1 MKTHDRN
8 PHKRRGGDIMRK
20 ASKKSPQSKR
30 KTAAVKDLSVKD
42 AKAVKGGRKAGKPQQ
57 DYLNV
62 TLTDVL
68 LP

>member
-1 MKTHDRN
+1 
-8 PHKRRGGDIMRK
+8 MRK